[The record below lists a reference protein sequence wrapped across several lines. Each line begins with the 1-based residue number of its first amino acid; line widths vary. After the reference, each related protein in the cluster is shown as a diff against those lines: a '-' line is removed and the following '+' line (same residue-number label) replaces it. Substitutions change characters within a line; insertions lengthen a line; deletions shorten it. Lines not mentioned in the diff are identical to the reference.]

1 MSHYQEDYTALVADL
16 LANYPEEEAMAR
28 AVGGDFTGIGGM
40 EVELL
45 TRYGLKPGMT
55 LVDMGCGSGR
65 LTAALVRQGWD
76 GVYAGFDV
84 VPELVAYARKQ
95 GRETWYL
102 NVSDGL
108 HVPLSVPC
116 DFIVFFSVFTHLK
129 PEESYVYL
137 EQAHKALKPG
147 GRVLASY
154 LDYAKNWDVF
164 DAMCHHVRSRIK
176 PVHLNTFLHR
186 DSLTLF
192 ASKVG
197 FRLVDFGEAPALG
210 QQSLIVLEK

>member
-16 LANYPEEEAMAR
+16 LANYPEAEAMAR
-28 AVGGDFTGIGGM
+28 AVGGDFTGIGDM

-45 TRYGLKPGMT
+45 VRYGLRPMMH
-55 LVDMGCGSGR
+55 LVDVGCGSGR
-65 LTAALVRQGWD
+65 LTQALDRHGWF
-76 GVYAGFDV
+76 GPYLGLDV
-84 VPELVAYARKQ
+84 VPELVEYAKRWA
-95 GRETWYL
+95 RPDWTL
-102 NVSDGL
+102 RVADGL
-108 HVPLSVPC
+108 TIDTHEAEFV
-116 DFIVFFSVFTHLK
+116 VFFSVFTHLK

-164 DAMCHHVRSRIK
+164 EAMAHHVRSRIK
-176 PVHLNTFLHR
+176 PVHLNTFLHAEH
-186 DSLTLF
+186 LTLF
-192 ASKVG
+192 ATKVG